1 MTRDRSRNSSCEKEM
16 PATQETP
23 QPGIMTGLIWDKPS
37 EPLGLQAA
45 TATKKQEWARGP
57 EAVILNQSR
66 VKMRGGT
73 GPLLRCWWNVN

>member
-1 MTRDRSRNSSCEKEM
+1 M

-23 QPGIMTGLIWDKPS
+23 KPGIMTGLIQDKPS
-37 EPLGLQAA
+37 EPLGLQEA

-66 VKMRGGT
+66 VKMRGEPDPSCAVG
-73 GPLLRCWWNVN
+73 GM